1 MSNVV
6 FELNSAGVVE
16 LLQSGEMQTIL
27 QGYADEVQS
36 RCTAGAVE
44 ADEYSTSVRISGD
57 RAKAKVYART
67 IHAKNSNRVHR
78 TLQHALWG

>member
-1 MSNVV
+1 MSDIV
-6 FELNSAGVVE
+6 FELNSAGVEE
-16 LLQSGEMQTIL
+16 LLKSGEMREIL

-36 RCTAGAVE
+36 RCTAGAAG

-57 RAKAKVYART
+57 RAKAKIYART